1 MLMHEVGDAVFWQDS
16 DGQIDLSDARQGI
29 TEAARNVGRKYIG
42 AQVSNVLRNKTY
54 SSILLRMGKKL
65 PIGATFKRQELLKQ
79 NASEKERKNLDNF
92 LNKIKKLGIMKDADV
107 RGEYT
112 FVNPL
117 YHLYIWYEA
126 KNRISSSR
134 RSSSNSKTQKT
145 EPTSQ

>member
-1 MLMHEVGDAVFWQDS
+1 M
-16 DGQIDLSDARQGI
+16 
-29 TEAARNVGRKYIG
+29 
-42 AQVSNVLRNKTY
+42 
-54 SSILLRMGKKL
+54 L

-79 NASEKERKNLDNF
+79 KASEKERKNLDNF
-92 LNKIKKLGIMKDADV
+92 LNKIKRLDIMKDADV

-126 KNRISSSR
+126 KKRTSSSG
-134 RSSSNSKTQKT
+134 SSSSKSRKT